1 VAPATFRKALRSGAA
16 RPELTFQWEQFAD
29 ISRELPPLF
38 HRHWRALALDQDFV
52 PLDPDWD
59 SYFQLALRGVLH
71 VLTARAV
78 VPAGMADTCGSVV
91 PATHRATARPPL
103 VGYVFNLIGGHQH
116 YASTR
121 FAHTEMFWLDP
132 AYRKG
137 WQPVRMLLENIAG
150 LKARGVEVA
159 VVNIKLHF
167 KDARVGRLLARL
179 GYTAT
184 DIVMRKVL

>member
-1 VAPATFRKALRSGAA
+1 MQSAAPGTFRKVRPSKDA
-16 RPELTFQWEQFAD
+16 RPELTFQWEPFPA

-38 HRHWRALALDQDFV
+38 KQHWREIALDQDFV

-59 SYFQLALRGVLH
+59 SYFDLALRGILH
-71 VLTARAV
+71 VLTARSASGG
-78 VPAGMADTCGSVV
+78 AGNL
-91 PATHRATARPPL
+91 L

-116 YASTR
+116 YAGTR

-137 WQPVRMLLENIAG
+137 WQPVRMFLENIAG
-150 LKARGVEVA
+150 LRAREVEVA
-159 VVNIKLHF
+159 TINFKLHF
-167 KDARVGRLLARL
+167 KEARVGKLLARL
-179 GYTAT
+179 GYAPC